1 MVKIPHLVFCLLLS
15 RIISYGYIS
24 AILNFNIYLDNITH
38 DSFEIVMV
46 ANRNSFYDYVNENK
60 ALEKVYYVEKDKI

>member
-1 MVKIPHLVFCLLLS
+1 
-15 RIISYGYIS
+15 
-24 AILNFNIYLDNITH
+24 
-38 DSFEIVMV
+38 MV